1 MLKGMKITLG
11 RLFDSKD
18 ALTKLAE
25 AELPVN
31 EAYNV
36 SRILKSA
43 QQELTFLDQERQ
55 KLVKK
60 YSDEPDKDGNIKVK
74 DENFQQFME
83 EFVKVLE
90 LQVEIAGDPIDISK
104 VGDEVKLTAK
114 DMIVLEPLLKNS
126 GESVKSE
133 ETPTSN

>member
-133 ETPTSN
+133 ETPMSN

>member
-74 DENFQQFME
+74 
-83 EFVKVLE
+83 
-90 LQVEIAGDPIDISK
+90 IS
-104 VGDEVKLTAK
+104 
-114 DMIVLEPLLKNS
+114 
-126 GESVKSE
+126 
-133 ETPTSN
+133 